1 MDVEVTIAG
10 VGEETVHLENGTYGD
25 LLEAVG
31 LSREEATPLVD
42 GRPVPVDRPVD
53 ATDVTV
59 LRIVHG
65 G

>member
-1 MDVEVTIAG
+1 MQVEVTIAG
-10 VGEETVHLENGTYGD
+10 EGNETVELEGGTYGD
-25 LLEAVG
+25 LLAALG

-42 GRPVPVDRPVD
+42 GRPVPVEREVEERE
-53 ATDVTV
+53 VTV